1 MRRGVAIL
9 SVAAAAFGLAGMACS
24 ASPKGP
30 QARIK
35 TLLIT
40 GDDVKPHPWKETS
53 AATKE
58 VLEGSGKF
66 EVTVVEDLEIL
77 GKKDELQKYDL
88 MVYMRYNTKKE
99 KGEPT
104 AEGKQNLLDF
114 VKGGKGF
121 VVCHLASASFNNWE
135 EWNRLCGR
143 YWIMGKSGHGPRSVF
158 KANVVAP
165 DHPIARGV
173 GDFEVDDE
181 LYARLFG
188 EEKIE
193 VIVSAY
199 SDWSKKVEPLMFT
212 LSCGQGRVFH
222 NAFGHDAKPIKTP
235 AVVKLMVRGCEW
247 AARGKVTD

>member
-1 MRRGVAIL
+1 MRRLVAVPVA
-9 SVAAAAFGLAGMACS
+9 VAAVILPALAYTSSLKEPEA
-24 ASPKGP
+24 K
-30 QARIK
+30 IK
-35 TLLIT
+35 TLIIT
-40 GDDVKPHPWKETS
+40 GDDVKAHPWKETS
-53 AATKE
+53 TATKE
-58 VLEGSGKF
+58 ILEASGKF

-77 GKKDELQKYDL
+77 GKKDQLQEYDL

-99 KGEPT
+99 KGEPP

-114 VKGGKGF
+114 VKEGKGF

-143 YWIMGKSGHGPRSVF
+143 YWVMGKSGHGPRSVF
-158 KANVVAP
+158 KANVVAR
-165 DHPIARGV
+165 DHPITQGV
-173 GDFEVDDE
+173 EDFEVDDE
-181 LYARLFG
+181 LYAKLFG

-193 VIVSAY
+193 ILVSAY

-212 LSCGQGRVFH
+212 LSYGRGRVFH

-235 AVVKLMVRGCEW
+235 PVVKLMVRGCEW